1 MLWTPVPET
10 KDMRCTLSKIVMP
23 GDTNSRHSLYGGVL
37 RAMMAEAA
45 AIVARRHSRMDVVT
59 AHIDSVDFEA
69 AILQGQLAEVAA
81 TLVKTGRTSMTIEVL
96 STGEDLK
103 TGERW
108 RCTSATIVMV
118 AVDEERRPTPVRP
131 AS

>member
-1 MLWTPVPET
+1 
-10 KDMRCTLSKIVMP
+10 MRCTLSKIVMP
-23 GDTNSRHSLYGGVL
+23 GQTNSRHSLYGGVL
-37 RAMMAEAA
+37 LALMDEAA

-69 AILQGQLAEVAA
+69 PILQGQLAEIEA
-81 TLVKTGRTSMTIEVL
+81 TLAKTGRSSMTIDVL
-96 STGEDLK
+96 AMGEDLK

-118 AVDEERRPTPVRP
+118 ALDENRKPAPVP
-131 AS
+131 PVESD